1 MYAQTREKVSDVKS
15 TAAAAVFLATK
26 ECKCE
31 RTIKEINKVV
41 DPTRKLKNAVGK
53 ASRELNRVMQER
65 LQVGCPAAAEV
76 YDACSLLLCC
86 VPTAVAVHPWPS
98 LSCCLS
104 SAKVSNEKV
113 N

>member
-1 MYAQTREKVSDVKS
+1 MYALTREKVSDVKS

-65 LQVGCPAAAEV
+65 LQVWFT
-76 YDACSLLLCC
+76 CSCR
-86 VPTAVAVHPWPS
+86 S
-98 LSCCLS
+98 I
-104 SAKVSNEKV
+104 
-113 N
+113 